1 MGMIARLIE
10 PRRETVP
17 MDRQMFSNMDL
28 KQLIL
33 PLIVEAAGCVSA
45 AASGGRSGSSDPGR
59 DRSFLDFS
67 FSTSPACRHRRAFSV
82 TFDCPKVT
90 KGHRGCRRLPPDP
103 QARVWVGFGIV

>member
-45 AASGGRSGSSDPGR
+45 AASGGRSGSSDK
-59 DRSFLDFS
+59 DRL
-67 FSTSPACRHRRAFSV
+67 
-82 TFDCPKVT
+82 
-90 KGHRGCRRLPPDP
+90 
-103 QARVWVGFGIV
+103 QARGKRQPVGEARRSGFATE

>member
-67 FSTSPACRHRRAFSV
+67 FSMPLVRLGKCAFSCY
-82 TFDCPKVT
+82 F
-90 KGHRGCRRLPPDP
+90 RLPESNQRAPG
-103 QARVWVGFGIV
+103 AL